1 MLAELTV
8 SLTEDDAN
16 DLANAEEPDAL
27 RERILSR
34 IPESG
39 FLSISTAG
47 DMSLIKRHQQALRQL
62 QEQGGYAPYLTDYLF
77 EAAQVSV
84 PQRLEPVTQWAND
97 KLNPAQKEAV
107 VKILSAPDLC
117 LVQGPPGTGKTMLA
131 RRLPGILPP
140 LSPQAELEVLRIR
153 SVAGLPPVGGRPRRP
168 FRAPHHTISAAGL
181 VGGGSIPMPGEITLA
196 HGGVLFLDELAEFS
210 RSALAS
216 LRQPCP

>member
-1 MLAELTV
+1 MAYAVFAELTV

-27 RERILSR
+27 RQRILSQ

-84 PQRLEPVTQWAND
+84 PGVWSRLRGGPMTNSTRPRKKPW
-97 KLNPAQKEAV
+97 
-107 VKILSAPDLC
+107 SRFC
-117 LVQGPPGTGKTMLA
+117 LHRICAWFKGRLA
-131 RRLPGILPP
+131 RVRHGDRKSHRPIGAARAADTAGI
-140 LSPQAELEVLRIR
+140 SGAYR
-153 SVAGLPPVGGRPRRP
+153 SGQCAGWD
-168 FRAPHHTISAAGL
+168 RA
-181 VGGGSIPMPGEITLA
+181 
-196 HGGVLFLDELAEFS
+196 
-210 RSALAS
+210 
-216 LRQPCP
+216 